1 MKFVWQGW
9 VVTKQISEETDV
21 QDVVVQAVP
30 PTSRACALPAPSMPV
45 GVSKPIPKLRPS
57 SVRMLPTVTGRFLGR
72 RNDTTGE
79 SKVNAFLIVPTMALT
94 VMTLAC
100 VFRMLMPANK
110 KTHVFGYSSFTC
122 FYHPQICSGRECQ
135 MTKLSKD
142 TSSNRTARWETGRT
156 CGPWPKHDS

>member
-110 KTHVFGYSSFTC
+110 KTHVFRVQQFHMFLPSTDLQWTRVPDDQVVER
-122 FYHPQICSGRECQ
+122 HIVE
-135 MTKLSKD
+135 
-142 TSSNRTARWETGRT
+142 SNSPVGDGSYLRAMA
-156 CGPWPKHDS
+156 